1 MGPLLTS
8 SCNDLLFAR
17 DHESGSDRK
26 PDVRGRETGDSSLLV
41 AGPPLPPGLMPGEA
55 TRAKVAHSSVGK
67 SARKITK
74 SGSCQPAIG

>member
-1 MGPLLTS
+1 MSPLLTS

-17 DHESGSDRK
+17 DHESGSDRE

-41 AGPPLPPGLMPGEA
+41 AGPPLPPGSMRGEA
-55 TRAKVAHSSVGK
+55 RGAKVAHSSVGK